1 MTQISVKLSD
11 EEYDLLQRLRGSKTT
26 SGYIRGLL
34 FVDDKTARKETEAFQ
49 NLFTDIADLKNI
61 MAALLKALP
70 NKEALLATV
79 TYLTHAMTI
88 GNPPAYAHHTNELR
102 QRYEMLKATV
112 NNGGEQ

>member
-1 MTQISVKLSD
+1 VKLSD
-11 EEYDLLQRLRGSKTT
+11 EEYDLLQRLRGNKTT
-26 SGYIRGLL
+26 SDYVRDLL
-34 FVDDKTARKETEAFQ
+34 FSDDKTVRKETEAFQ

-88 GNPPAYAHHTNELR
+88 GNPPAYAHHTNELKELFQTLR
-102 QRYEMLKATV
+102 ATV
-112 NNGGEQ
+112 NGGE